1 MASIPFVKLQGAG
14 NDFIVLDNR
23 SLRLSRPQLTLLA
36 RRVCRRRL
44 SLGADGLMAVEPP
57 EQGGALRLGFYN
69 ADGSLGEMCGNGARC
84 LARYAFERGLAGA
97 DMVIET
103 TAGPVAARRLSR
115 RTYQVALNPPAVLEL
130 GLALDVDGAPC
141 SCAYAELGRPGV
153 PHAVTAMPGLA
164 GRSRD
169 ALRPLA
175 AALRRHPAFP
185 RGANVTFWDREGDGR
200 FRALTFERGV
210 EDFTLACGTG
220 AGAAAAVLT
229 RTGVVPAGA
238 PVELLFPG
246 GALQVLVG
254 EEGGAPSLSLIGDTN
269 WVAQGVLT
277 DEDLA
282 EPT

>member
-130 GLALDVDGAPC
+130 GLVLDVDGAPC

-153 PHAVTAMPGLA
+153 PHAVAAMPGLA

-200 FRALTFERGV
+200 VRALTFERGV